1 VVNLR
6 VRFEF
11 SKNGAARF
19 LSHLDMARTFE
30 RAVRRAGLPVAYT
43 RGFNPHPKISFGP
56 ALAVGV
62 AGEREYVDMEF
73 EVEVD
78 VLGTVEKLQHQMPEG
93 IKMRT
98 ALEVPER
105 SGSINAAIDRA
116 EYLVCCPASAAL
128 SPGELKEA
136 VEELLSR
143 ERIII
148 QKRTDKGTKSKDIR
162 SGIYLLEGEVENERV
177 IFKMLLQ
184 LSPSGSV
191 TPGDVLKAFYE
202 LAGIPVDI
210 SSPTI
215 RRTGLFACQEGKLK
229 TPLEILAKS

>member
-1 VVNLR
+1 LR

-19 LSHLDMARTFE
+19 LSHLDMARIFE
-30 RAVRRAGLPVAYT
+30 RAVRRAGLPVAYS

-78 VLGTVEKLQHQMPEG
+78 IQDAVEKLQRQMPEG

-105 SGSINAAIDRA
+105 SGSINAVVDRA

-128 SPGELKEA
+128 TSGELKET
-136 VEELLSR
+136 VEKLLSR
-143 ERIII
+143 EQIII
-148 QKRTDKGTKSKDIR
+148 QKRTNKGTKSRDIR
-162 SGIYLLEGEVENERV
+162 SGIYLLEGEVENGRV

-191 TPGDVLKAFYE
+191 TPGDVLKAFGE
-202 LAGIPVDI
+202 LAGIPVDV

-215 RRTGLFACQEGKLK
+215 RRTGLLTCREGKLE
-229 TPLEILAKS
+229 TPLGILAKELRS